1 MNHSINYRTVLTN
14 SSSTDSLI
22 PGDQIYKEKAKDRAI
37 LSVRDP
43 RIFSLGIRSLY
54 NDEIIPDV
62 CHAIDGKMLD
72 NSSVPLSAS
81 DYNRIRLLNGL
92 MEGPEIVNR
101 IPLECNLDLLNYIDF
116 TKGCYVGQELT
127 ARTKFKVRRPL
138 YFILHLIRVFL
149 I

>member
-1 MNHSINYRTVLTN
+1 MN
-14 SSSTDSLI
+14 
-22 PGDQIYKEKAKDRAI
+22 KEKAKDRAI

-62 CHAIDGKMLD
+62 CHAIDGEMFH
-72 NSSVPLSAS
+72 NSSVPLSAN

-138 YFILHLIRVFL
+138 YFILHLFDPLVPDLNLSIIYQIISPSIFL
-149 I
+149 MSIYHLF